1 MEIGIFIIK
10 FDDFRRFISFG
21 VSNRNLRLDF
31 LLPISAY
38 RIAIYIR
45 PRVDLGVLLLGGGSG
60 GGGGGLIKER
70 KGERQRERERARG
83 REERRGKREERRKRR
98 EEERRER
105 IKER

>member
-60 GGGGGLIKER
+60 GGGGGVIKER
-70 KGERQRERERARG
+70 KGER
-83 REERRGKREERRKRR
+83 
-98 EEERRER
+98 
-105 IKER
+105 